1 MLVGR
6 ILRRWRLRSRD
17 DRALVLS
24 RSRRPELGL
33 GGVAISLELDLVE
46 VVVVFGAL
54 AVGGFV
60 KGLTGT
66 GLPMLAIPVMTL
78 FLGVERAVIIMSIPG
93 IISNVWL
100 VAEHSSAARQSR
112 DLPVLIGTGLVGT
125 VVGTMLLTTLD
136 GRWLSLGLAALIVT
150 YVVLRLRR
158 PHLTL
163 SPSTSKWL
171 SPPTGLASG
180 GLQGA
185 TGVSG
190 PLISTYLHS
199 FGMSPPAYIFSVS
212 VLFGLFSAAQVVT
225 LVALGSYS
233 STLLVLSALAI
244 IPVAAMLPLGSRLA
258 KNMPAYYFSHII
270 VVTLL
275 VAAAALV
282 WQALA

>member
-1 MLVGR
+1 
-6 ILRRWRLRSRD
+6 
-17 DRALVLS
+17 
-24 RSRRPELGL
+24 
-33 GGVAISLELDLVE
+33 
-46 VVVVFGAL
+46 
-54 AVGGFV
+54 
-60 KGLTGT
+60 
-66 GLPMLAIPVMTL
+66 MLAIPVMTL

-100 VAEHSSAARQSR
+100 VVEHSGAARQSR

-136 GRWLSLGLAALIVT
+136 GRWLSLSLAALIVT

-163 SPSTSKWL
+163 GPSTSTWL
-171 SPPTGLASG
+171 SPPVGLASG

-185 TGVSG
+185 TGLSG

-212 VLFGLFSAAQVVT
+212 ALFGLFSAAQVLT

-233 STLLVLSALAI
+233 ETLLVLSALAI
-244 IPVAAMLPLGSRLA
+244 IPVAAMLPLGSLVARRV
-258 KNMPAYYFSHII
+258 PADSFSHII

-275 VAAAALV
+275 VAAAALT
-282 WQALA
+282 WQALT